1 MPLRICILQADDLHP
16 DLESQYHS
24 FGQMFER
31 LLAQQALPVRCEVYN
46 VVAQQYPDD
55 SSQYDAFLV
64 TGSKADSFAMDA
76 WIVRLREYLQQRY
89 QQGDVLLGVCF
100 GHQILALVLGGLTER
115 ASQGWGVGVHCYQ
128 VLNAPVAGLDVPQ
141 QLQLLISHRD
151 QVTRLPEQAVRIASS
166 EFCPNAAYVVGEQV
180 LCFQGHPEFT
190 HDFSRALLNLRRSI
204 YSPEFYAQCLASLEQ
219 QHDGRVVAGWM
230 AEFVAQARRNK
241 LRQTRSGLCQQSG
254 DCASP

>member
-24 FGQMFER
+24 FGQMFVR
-31 LLAQQALPVRCEVYN
+31 MLNKQALAVCCDIFD
-46 VVAQQYPDD
+46 VVAQQYPDEG
-55 SSQYDAFLV
+55 SQYDAFLV
-64 TGSKADSFAMDA
+64 TGSKADSFAMDD
-76 WIVRLREYLQQRY
+76 WIVRLREYLQLRY
-89 QQGDVLLGVCF
+89 QYGDVLLGVCF

-115 ASQGWGVGVHCYQ
+115 SEQGWGVGVHCYK
-128 VLNAPVAGLDVPQ
+128 VLGAPVAGLAAPQ

-151 QVTRLPEQAVRIASS
+151 QVTRLPEQAVRIATS

-204 YSPEFYAQCLASLEQ
+204 YTPEFYAQGLASLEKN
-219 QHDGRVVAGWM
+219 HDGAVVADWM
-230 AEFVAQARRNK
+230 AGFIAQARRNK
-241 LRQTRSGLCQQSG
+241 TKLYQAA
-254 DCASP
+254 ASSAGISP